1 MNILIIEDEAPA
13 ARRLTK
19 LITTMR
25 PDWRIVDVIDSV
37 EAAVNWLRNF
47 ARPDLLLLDI
57 QLADGISFDIFRQ
70 VTVTTPV
77 IFTTAYDE
85 STLKAFKV
93 NSVDYLLKP
102 IDEDELAAALQK
114 FETLH
119 RATPGELQT
128 TLPLAL
134 TQFLAQLSAP
144 QPAIRERILVKSGAQ
159 LVAVPVTSLTYLYA
173 DDGLTFAIDTGGKRH
188 ILDHTMD
195 EADAFLPPKQ
205 FFRISRKIIVQV
217 SAIGKIHPY
226 FNSRLKLDL
235 HPAPAFEVIVSRER
249 VGEFKA
255 WLDQQEII
263 QHAASTRSGMLKNG
277 QFDFWLP
284 IL

>member
-1 MNILIIEDEAPA
+1 MNILLIEDEAPA
-13 ARRLTK
+13 ARRLSK

-25 PDWRIVDVIDSV
+25 PDWRILDVIDSV
-37 EAAVNWLRNF
+37 EAAVNWLRTF

-70 VTVTTPV
+70 VAVTTPV

-85 STLKAFKV
+85 FTLKAFKV

-119 RATPGELQT
+119 RATLHDPQIA
-128 TLPLAL
+128 LPSALAQL
-134 TQFLAQLSAP
+134 LAQLSAP
-144 QPAIRERILVKSGAQ
+144 QPAVKERFLVKSGAQ
-159 LVAVPVTSLTYLYA
+159 LVAVPVASLAYVYS
-173 DDGLTFAIDTGGKRH
+173 DDGLTFAIDMGGKRH
-188 ILDHTMD
+188 ILDYTMD
-195 EADAFLPPKQ
+195 EADGFLPPKQ
-205 FFRISRKIIVQV
+205 FFRISRKVIVQV

-235 HPAPAFEVIVSRER
+235 QPAPAFEVIVSRER

-255 WLDQQEII
+255 WLDQ
-263 QHAASTRSGMLKNG
+263 
-277 QFDFWLP
+277 
-284 IL
+284 

>member
-1 MNILIIEDEAPA
+1 MNLLLIEDEAPA

-25 PDWRIVDVIDSV
+25 PDWRIADVIDSV
-37 EAAVNWLRNF
+37 EAAVNWLRTF
-47 ARPDLLLLDI
+47 ARPDLLLMDI
-57 QLADGISFDIFRQ
+57 QLADGISFGIFRQ

-85 STLKAFKV
+85 FTLRAFKV

-119 RATPGELQT
+119 QQSGAG
-128 TLPLAL
+128 TLPPAL
-134 TQFLAQLSAP
+134 RQFLAHLSAP
-144 QPAIRERILVKSGAQ
+144 QPAVKERVLVKSGAQ
-159 LVAVPVTSLTYLYA
+159 LVAVPVASLAYLYS

-188 ILDHTMD
+188 ILDYTMD
-195 EADAFLPPKQ
+195 EADEFLPPKQ
-205 FFRISRKIIVQV
+205 FFRISRKVIVQV
-217 SAIGKIHPY
+217 SAIGRIHPY

-235 HPAPAFEVIVSRER
+235 QPAPAFEVIVSRER

-255 WLDQQEII
+255 WLDQ
-263 QHAASTRSGMLKNG
+263 
-277 QFDFWLP
+277 
-284 IL
+284 